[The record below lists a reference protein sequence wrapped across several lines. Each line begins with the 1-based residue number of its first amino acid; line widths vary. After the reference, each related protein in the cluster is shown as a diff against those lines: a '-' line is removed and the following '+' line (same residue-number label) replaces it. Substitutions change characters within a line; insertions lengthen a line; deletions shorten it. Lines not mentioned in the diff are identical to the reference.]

1 MSLLALALILAAA
14 FMHAGWNLLAKRAGG
29 GAAFVW
35 LFGAVSTA
43 LYAPLAVVAMAVQR
57 PHVGAAEAL
66 FLAGSGALH
75 TVYFLSLQQ
84 GYRAGDLSLV
94 YPLAR
99 GTGPLLATIAAIAVL
114 GERPSPPALA
124 GTALITLGVFALA
137 ASPRA
142 TRQGSAGATAAARPA
157 VLYGLRTG
165 ALIATYTLW
174 DKHAVSALLL
184 PPLLLDWAANA
195 GRTLLLT
202 PAARA
207 RAAEVRA
214 MWRARRTEVLG
225 VAVLAP
231 LAYILVLTAMSFTP
245 VSYVAPAR
253 EIAIL
258 IGAAMGARL
267 LAEGDSLRRLAA
279 AGAMVVGIVA
289 LTLG

>member
-99 GTGPLLATIAAIAVL
+99 GTGPLLATIAAIVVL

-124 GTALITLGVFALA
+124 GAALIALGVFALA

-142 TRQGSAGATAAARPA
+142 TQRGSAGAAAATRPA

-184 PPLLLDWAANA
+184 PPLLLDWTANA

-202 PAARA
+202 PVARA